1 MRAKW
6 TDLAV
11 EACSSASKSDT
22 ERLACG
28 MERLTV
34 RIDSE
39 RDAQAMGRPCGVYV
53 TLTCPQTMSIAL
65 KTRQALA
72 RELAMTLRSMLPKA
86 RQSILVVGLGNR
98 NVTPDSLGP
107 RTAERILVTRHMA
120 GCLPEDM
127 AQSMASVS
135 AAAPGVLGVT
145 GMETVEILKGMVTHV
160 QPDAV
165 IAIDALAA
173 RSSSRIASTIQI
185 ADTGIT
191 PGSGVGNHRKALNEQ
206 TLGVPVIAVGGAA
219 GRLCLNDCVGR
230 ALCAWRR
237 RGGGGAHSG
246 MRRAGRFPQ
255 AGGNGGDAAR
265 GGCAGGAHVGRF
277 GGRHQS
283 GASAESDERGD
294 CADDGAIERGRESMK
309 KFLAAILAV
318 LGVAAASIGLAEES
332 AMGGGNAAQP
342 DQPERHSLRSLDGA
356 RHL

>member
-11 EACSSASKSDT
+11 EACKSASKSDT
-22 ERLACG
+22 EQLACG
-28 MERLTV
+28 IERLTV

-86 RQSILVVGLGNR
+86 RKSILVVGLGNR

-206 TLGVPVIAVGGAA
+206 TLGVPVIAVGVPLVVYASTIA
-219 GRLCLNDCVGR
+219 SD
-230 ALCAWRR
+230 ALYAL
-237 RGGGGAHSG
+237 GGGEMEEERIAACVEQVVSLKLGEMVVTPREVDALVERMSG
-246 MRRAGRFPQ
+246 VLADGINQ
-255 AGGNGGDAAR
+255 ALQPNLT
-265 GGCAGGAHVGRF
+265 
-277 GGRHQS
+277 
-283 GASAESDERGD
+283 SAE
-294 CADDGAIERGRESMK
+294 I
-309 KFLAAILAV
+309 
-318 LGVAAASIGLAEES
+318 
-332 AMGGGNAAQP
+332 AQMMA
-342 DQPERHSLRSLDGA
+342 Q
-356 RHL
+356 